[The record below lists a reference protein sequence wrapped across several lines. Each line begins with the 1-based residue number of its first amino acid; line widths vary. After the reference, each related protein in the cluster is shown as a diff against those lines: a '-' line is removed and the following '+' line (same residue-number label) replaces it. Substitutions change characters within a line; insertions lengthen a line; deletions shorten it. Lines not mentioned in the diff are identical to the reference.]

1 MKPGAGK
8 RKGGAFER
16 EVAKEL
22 SNALYGNPD
31 ELWRTKS
38 SGSKVEHP
46 GDICPVRSN
55 VFFPY
60 VVECKDV
67 TVGGWSLDDFFKDKN
82 NLIIQWWNKLLDD
95 RGLAGETYKNYNP
108 LLIITKNYFP
118 ILAVT
123 NMITLTPPQWAV
135 FHFNTV
141 DSLIVLPFESLLA
154 EFKRNREQ
162 WELAKTGLDSK

>member
-1 MKPGAGK
+1 MKSGAGK
-8 RKGGAFER
+8 RVGGAFER
-16 EVAKEL
+16 KIAKDL
-22 SNALYGNPD
+22 SQALYGTPD
-31 ELWRTKS
+31 KLWRTKS
-38 SGSKVEHP
+38 SGSRVEQP
-46 GDICPVRSN
+46 GDIGPVQSN

-60 VVECKDV
+60 VIECKRV
-67 TVGGWSLDDFFKDKN
+67 QKWSLDDFFKDKN

-95 RGLAGETYKNYNP
+95 RDLAGETYKNYNP